1 MFLIHCG
8 GCSVTQSCLTL
19 CNPMDRSTPG
29 FLSFTNFPEFAQTH
43 VHRMSDANHPT
54 ISSSVIPFSCL
65 QSFPASGSFLM
76 SQLFIS
82 GSQNIGAS
90 ASASVLLMKIQGWS
104 SLGLI
109 DLISLQ
115 SKELSRDFSNTT
127 VWNCSELQHSAFFM
141 VQLSHPYMWDWKNHS
156 FDYMGLYQQRDASAF

>member
-1 MFLIHCG
+1 MFLIHCSC
-8 GCSVTQSCLTL
+8 CSVAQSCLTL
-19 CNPMDRSTPG
+19 CNPMDCSTPG
-29 FLSFTNFPEFAQTH
+29 FLSFTNLLEFAQTH
-43 VHRMSDANHPT
+43 VHWVGDANHPT
-54 ISSSVIPFSCL
+54 ISSSVIPFSSCL

-76 SQLFIS
+76 SRLLTS
-82 GSQNIGAS
+82 GSQNMG

-109 DLISLQ
+109 CLISLQ

-127 VWNCSELQHSAFFM
+127 VWKCSVLQHSAFFV

-156 FDYMGLYQQRDASAF
+156 FDYMGFCRQRNVSAF